1 MNSIHDCRRSLAV
14 SAVIGVAAITA
25 AWASQR
31 YLDMLPCAWCVLQ
44 RAQFAAIAGVGL
56 LGALLPGVWLVRL
69 AAWVN
74 LLLSLSGIAA
84 GLWLHFK
91 ASSSTSCALTLADK
105 IVAGLG
111 LDGRW
116 PDLFAPM
123 ASCADAAV
131 HLFGVPYVFYAIGLF
146 VLCAYLS
153 FTAWSHSK

>member
-1 MNSIHDCRRSLAV
+1 MNSIHDSRRSLALCT
-14 SAVIGVAAITA
+14 VIGVAAITA

-44 RAQFAAIAGVGL
+44 RAQFAALAGVGL
-56 LGALLPGVWLVRL
+56 LGALLPGASLVRL
-69 AAWVN
+69 AALIN
-74 LLLSLSGIAA
+74 TLLSLSGVAA

-105 IVAGLG
+105 IVSGLG

-131 HLFGVPYVFYAIGLF
+131 DLFGVPYVFYAIGLF
-146 VLCAYLS
+146 LVCTVLS
-153 FTAWSHSK
+153 ISAWASSR